1 MKRKIY
7 LALIA
12 LLMSSS
18 SLSAENNGTVEIVST
33 SYQRVMVKDE
43 NGTLVETWSRAT
55 KVIPGTIVK
64 YIDIIVNT
72 TDDNITDV
80 RVSNPINS
88 NLVYIDGSASSEL
101 NATILYSIDSGNSFD
116 EPANLIIE
124 DGDTNRTAL
133 PEEYNAIQWT
143 VDIVPL
149 ETNCSVL
156 FKVKLK

>member
-43 NGTLVETWSRAT
+43 NGTLVETWPRAT

-64 YIDIIVNT
+64 YADIIVNT
-72 TDDNITDV
+72 TDDNITAV
-80 RVSNPINS
+80 KVSNPINA
-88 NLVYIDGSASSEL
+88 NLVYIADSAISEL
-101 NATILYSIDSGNSFD
+101 NATILYSIDGGKSFD
-116 EPANLIIE
+116 EPDNLKIVE
-124 DGDTNRTAL
+124 GDHNRTAL
-133 PEEYNAIQWT
+133 PEEYNGVQWS
-143 VDIVPL
+143 VDEIPHD
-149 ETNCSVL
+149 TNCTVE
-156 FKVKLK
+156 FRVKLK